1 MLNLCTEW
9 TGHSQHP
16 QHPQH
21 PTPTGTETPTPTP
34 PTHRHA
40 GTTVA
45 LLGPFPGGEG
55 EEMLE
60 RTWRDTKVDSD
71 TRREDKYEG
80 SPTETDESS
89 VLVLCKNKTMSHFS
103 EKVLSV
109 QGRVVVTS
117 DVHSCLEIMT
127 QAVMQKVNT
136 PSAWL
141 HFFLF
146 FLEWNAAFLPR
157 YRRNKW

>member
-1 MLNLCTEW
+1 M
-9 TGHSQHP
+9 
-16 QHPQH
+16 
-21 PTPTGTETPTPTP
+21 
-34 PTHRHA
+34 
-40 GTTVA
+40 
-45 LLGPFPGGEG
+45 
-55 EEMLE
+55 
-60 RTWRDTKVDSD
+60 DSD
-71 TRREDKYEG
+71 TRREDKYEA

-127 QAVMQKVNT
+127 QAVMQKVNA

-141 HFFLF
+141 LF
-146 FLEWNAAFLPR
+146 FFVFFGVKCSLSSSLPSQQMIMSSHPR
-157 YRRNKW
+157 FHSTDAPEYASFTPFNIWLIQWIRD